1 LEDDLDSSALS
12 LKENE
17 DVSAWIPPPE
27 SEAVSNLD
35 TIMSSADLDSADDDA
50 DTICEQELESY
61 LTDYFTD
68 DDDDNND
75 DLFPLLS
82 EGHQG
87 CVSSS
92 GEGCDPHAMDLASSN
107 TATNNHG
114 SQSLWQ

>member
-1 LEDDLDSSALS
+1 MYRLGSHRQ
-12 LKENE
+12 K
-17 DVSAWIPPPE
+17 E
-27 SEAVSNLD
+27 SEAVSILESEAVSILD
-35 TIMSSADLDSADDDA
+35 TIMSSADLDSADDDDD
-50 DTICEQELESY
+50 DTTCEQDLESY

-87 CVSSS
+87 SVSSS
-92 GEGCDPHAMDLASSN
+92 VEGYDPYGMDLGSSN